1 MLQVWRVRP
10 SGSSVAAEQPE
21 AHGVPGGTQSEEHC
35 CMNISQRPDSFEP
48 GDYLEVLRRRWW
60 IVLVLAIVG
69 LLVAAAYVKEAPKVY
84 TATATVQVTANAA
97 NTNSV
102 AAARTSGGSI
112 DNPPMRK

>member
-1 MLQVWRVRP
+1 
-10 SGSSVAAEQPE
+10 
-21 AHGVPGGTQSEEHC
+21 
-35 CMNISQRPDSFEP
+35 MNISQRPDSFEP

-112 DNPPMRK
+112 DMDSQAQIVSPSASPAPPGKP